1 MVEVFLRRIQKHS
14 IKREIE
20 DKMIWSALR
29 NGKFSVKDFYSFLT
43 LRVVWNLWVLT
54 RFGFFSWEASW
65 GRILTLNCLKR
76 GGVSLVN
83 RCFIC
88 KREESI
94 NHFLLHCVT
103 IEYL

>member
-43 LRVVWNLWVLT
+43 PR
-54 RFGFFSWEASW
+54 SA
-65 GRILTLNCLKR
+65 
-76 GGVSLVN
+76 
-83 RCFIC
+83 
-88 KREESI
+88 
-94 NHFLLHCVT
+94 
-103 IEYL
+103 